1 MRPFAEH
8 YQLNMFWGL
17 TIESGKH
24 YSQSVEDS
32 FHVSMAALELDDD
45 YKSKSRPPIRV
56 MVQHDKKDFLLCSL
70 LYGTL
75 IQQQLDLDF
84 TEGEQVTFFL
94 EGSGV
99 VHLTGSLVQ
108 EKPFEVGDEPILGSP
123 PESDEDGM
131 EVSEDESD
139 GKDEEDEEEVPSLQQ
154 LAQGD
159 DVESDEEDEEDWI
172 PEQEE
177 KHKKRKLEDSVS
189 SQQSKTKKRAVGP
202 KSNTKEKEDSED
214 SDDEYADEGDEYTDR
229 AEENIGDEM
238 ADLFDDIEAHSQ
250 ANGTVEDKLKSI
262 AKGKER
268 PAEER
273 KQSKAMEKETMISSG
288 DATIKP
294 IEKKKKKKKKK
305 QQEGDNDGSK
315 AIEGSKESMEKE
327 REDQKPQMKR
337 RKLPNGVTIED
348 LVVGNGRI
356 AKSQKMV
363 AVYYKGILAKSKQ
376 QFDSCTSGKPF
387 RFRLGKSEVIS
398 GWDTGLIGMRV
409 GGTRKLIIPASQ
421 GYGNSRTGA
430 IPPNSTLIFVIELKE
445 VK

>member
-1 MRPFAEH
+1 MRIRKSKLGRIENFAA
-8 YQLNMFWGL
+8 GL

-177 KHKKRKLEDSVS
+177 TSCARVSDSDSFDGRKDLTEQSNGQSMDTLQTWSMAEALNQPSSSSVQKNKSHTCKDGKPKKAKQKVQKKTLEEWLQSFPWSQFDKDSDKVFCGICRKFPKIADKK
-189 SQQSKTKKRAVGP
+189 KTKFVEGCIPFKRETLVVHDKSRCHTLCLKQLQAKKETPVVFGWCSPTDEESDVKQSNLTSTPAVER
-202 KSNTKEKEDSED
+202 TEMVTTVDSL
-214 SDDEYADEGDEYTDR
+214 DEGT
-229 AEENIGDEM
+229 A
-238 ADLFDDIEAHSQ
+238 
-250 ANGTVEDKLKSI
+250 
-262 AKGKER
+262 
-268 PAEER
+268 
-273 KQSKAMEKETMISSG
+273 
-288 DATIKP
+288 
-294 IEKKKKKKKKK
+294 
-305 QQEGDNDGSK
+305 
-315 AIEGSKESMEKE
+315 
-327 REDQKPQMKR
+327 
-337 RKLPNGVTIED
+337 
-348 LVVGNGRI
+348 
-356 AKSQKMV
+356 
-363 AVYYKGILAKSKQ
+363 
-376 QFDSCTSGKPF
+376 C
-387 RFRLGKSEVIS
+387 
-398 GWDTGLIGMRV
+398 
-409 GGTRKLIIPASQ
+409 
-421 GYGNSRTGA
+421 
-430 IPPNSTLIFVIELKE
+430 